1 MKDVPILQEEHHVN
15 FDLYKK
21 KKRRRSSRYYV
32 CVSCEA
38 KVFPQVNLKGAAP
51 AVITHCRAL
60 CFAAAV
66 KSVFELT
73 QTQSIVTVILST

>member
-1 MKDVPILQEEHHVN
+1 MKDVLILPEEHHVN
-15 FDLYKK
+15 FDLYK

-51 AVITHCRAL
+51 AVITHCGAL
-60 CFAAAV
+60 CFAPAV